1 MSMKFLTP
9 LLAFIFLIGC
19 DGEKSNT
26 APSKDS
32 PEEATT
38 EAPSKDSL
46 GEQQKVTEEAK
57 DTSLPPIPDPMD
69 AEAIMKLWSMDH
81 DPTGFIEEMK
91 LGNRTGTWDGVASSG
106 PVRNDWVQSEEFS
119 FDEKWVG
126 RRFTVAKL
134 SLQNENHYS
143 VGTYLPDEDSF
154 IMWIMNNNRISQS
167 KGERLEEG
175 GIRWRSTILP
185 KSDEGFF
192 TSIIAK
198 VTFANDGFEANESV
212 KLLNEEKAVWFSD
225 VKYHWTGFPGMK
237 PLGKK
242 EILELAKLPHNPDL
256 KDPEMKWWLPKS
268 GIWEFED
275 TIGERDSEQEKE
287 FRYESVNKRVDE
299 SHTVSISIRNKE
311 ILNIGVLVA
320 NPDAKTREI
329 LRLRLDPRSNRL
341 LPSIEFLDELT
352 GTATFQSLGQRG
364 VESGITYEGK
374 GSVLQGGDSSSFA
387 KSFSGS
393 LKTRDGGKLIQ
404 IVKFKGE
411 WVKELPA
418 EGEELSHEWLEK
430 KLAEIDSLEE
440 AE

>member
-1 MSMKFLTP
+1 MKHLIS
-9 LLAFIFLIGC
+9 LLAFCLLIGC
-19 DGEKSNT
+19 DGEKSNL

-32 PEEATT
+32 PEETAS
-38 EAPSKDSL
+38 EAPSKNSL

-57 DTSLPPIPDPMD
+57 NTSLPPIPDPMD
-69 AEAIMKLWSMDH
+69 AEAIMKLWSMEH

-91 LGNRTGTWDGVASSG
+91 LPGRPGTWDGVASSG
-106 PVRNDWVQSEEFS
+106 PVRNDWVQSEKFS
-119 FDEKWVG
+119 VDEKWVG
-126 RRFTVAKL
+126 RRFTVAKY
-134 SLQNENHYS
+134 SHESNENHYS
-143 VGTYLPDEDSF
+143 VFTYLPDEDSF
-154 IMWIMNNNRISQS
+154 IMWNMYNNGITQS

-185 KSDEGFF
+185 KSDESFF
-192 TSIIAK
+192 TSINAK

-212 KLLNEEKAVWFSD
+212 KLLNEEKVVWFTD

-256 KDPEMKWWLPKS
+256 KDPEMKWWLSKS

-275 TIGERDSEQEKE
+275 TIGERNSEQERE
-287 FRYESVNKRVDE
+287 FRFERVTKRVDE
-299 SHTVSISIRNKE
+299 SHTVFINIRNKE

-320 NPDAKTREI
+320 NPDAKTKEI
-329 LRLRLDPRSNRL
+329 LRVRFDPRSNRL

-364 VESGITYEGK
+364 VENRITYKGK

-418 EGEELSHEWLEK
+418 EGEELSQEWLEK